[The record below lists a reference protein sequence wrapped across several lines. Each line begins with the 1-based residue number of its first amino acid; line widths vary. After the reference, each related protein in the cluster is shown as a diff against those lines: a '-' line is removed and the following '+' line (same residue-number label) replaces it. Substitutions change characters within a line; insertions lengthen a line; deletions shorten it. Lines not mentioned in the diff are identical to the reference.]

1 MISTNSETDKL
12 SSQLVF
18 PQNKLLAVL
27 INNLRFNNFLCMSAS
42 IYVFITLTVSTS
54 VLSVTEL
61 FKTLFKIDL
70 AISFA
75 SDVVFCC

>member
-1 MISTNSETDKL
+1 
-12 SSQLVF
+12 
-18 PQNKLLAVL
+18 
-27 INNLRFNNFLCMSAS
+27 MSAS

-54 VLSVTEL
+54 VVSVTEL

-75 SDVVFCC
+75 SDVVFCG